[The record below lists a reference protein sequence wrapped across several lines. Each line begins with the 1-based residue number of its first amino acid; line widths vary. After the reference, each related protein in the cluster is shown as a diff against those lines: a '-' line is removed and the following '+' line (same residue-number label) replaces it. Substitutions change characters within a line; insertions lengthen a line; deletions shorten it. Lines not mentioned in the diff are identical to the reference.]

1 MRSLCSDGRCTKR
14 LGHLAVMRRNIR
26 TIAVSLSH
34 HLDDRELHG
43 LVLLLVVLMLGT
55 AVS

>member
-1 MRSLCSDGRCTKR
+1 
-14 LGHLAVMRRNIR
+14 MRRNLR

-34 HLDDRELHG
+34 QLDDRELHG
-43 LVLLLVVLMLGT
+43 LVLLLLVLMLGT